1 MLGSNVILRISKTPF
16 TAIDGGELLMNIESL
31 DANNEAQV
39 IDITGINHEFTEEVI
54 GKFTNYTLTMEG
66 TYNRLDAGQKILKQ
80 ADKDKSIIYI
90 MVQDDVDVP
99 EATIY
104 KVQVKKFDKKI
115 SVKDKISL
123 SVEFVMRAKPEDK
136 DFTE

>member
-1 MLGSNVILRISKTPF
+1 MLGSNARLRISTTPF
-16 TAIDGGELLMNIESL
+16 SRIDDGELLMNIPDVTAS
-31 DANNEAQV
+31 NEAQV
-39 IDITGINHEFTEEVI
+39 IDITGINHDFTEEII
-54 GKFTNYTLTMEG
+54 GKFTNYTLNMEG

-90 MVQDDVDVP
+90 MVQDDVDIP

-104 KVQVKKFDKKI
+104 KVQVKKYERKI

-136 DFTE
+136 DFAE